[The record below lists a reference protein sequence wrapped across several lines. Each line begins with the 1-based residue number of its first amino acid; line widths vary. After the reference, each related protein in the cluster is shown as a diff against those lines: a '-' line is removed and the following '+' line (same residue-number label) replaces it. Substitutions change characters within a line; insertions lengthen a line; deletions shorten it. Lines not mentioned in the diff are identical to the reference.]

1 MIDFRYHLVSLI
13 SVFLAL
19 AVGIVLGAGPLKES
33 IGDTLTGE
41 VDALRQRAADLRTE
55 LDVAG
60 TELAESEAAF
70 ASVADDL
77 VAGTLTE
84 RRVAV
89 VTFGDADGGANDD
102 VVARL
107 EEAGAV
113 ISARVR
119 LTDDWTD
126 PTRATFRRTLAGT
139 LVEYLAPAPDRDA
152 GAGVELAE
160 ALVQAVSSAVP
171 EDPDRLS
178 ENAAVVLQLLT
189 ESGLV
194 EVSGETIAPADA
206 VVIVAGGFDA
216 DLADEPDETAPPTEV
231 DELQEAVD
239 RWAAATRELALAA
252 LLRTEG
258 VVVAGHEPVDGG
270 LLAQIRDGQATATR
284 ASTVADV
291 QELVGQVSVPLALA
305 ERMAGDVG
313 HYGTGAGATAPVPP
327 RVELPPVQRI
337 PTLPT
342 ADGDGTGDGATG
354 GTDGASDGTDGATDG
369 TGEATADPAG

>member
-41 VDALRQRAADLRTE
+41 VDALRQRAADLRTD

-70 ASVADDL
+70 ESVADDL
-77 VAGTLTE
+77 LAGTLAE
-84 RRVAV
+84 RRVALV
-89 VTFGDADGGANDD
+89 AFGDADGGATDD
-102 VVARL
+102 VAARL
-107 EEAGAV
+107 EEAGATV
-113 ISARVR
+113 SARIR

-126 PTRATFRRTLAGT
+126 PTRSTFRQTLAGT
-139 LVEYLAPAPDRDA
+139 LVEYLAPAPDSDA
-152 GAGVELAE
+152 GPGTELAE
-160 ALVQAVSSAVP
+160 ALVQAVSNAVP
-171 EDPDRLS
+171 EAPDRLS
-178 ENAAVVLQLLT
+178 ENATVMLQLLS

-194 EVSGETIAPADA
+194 EVGGEVTAPADA
-206 VVIVAGGFDA
+206 IVVVAGGFDA
-216 DLADEPDETAPPTEV
+216 DLADEPDETAVPTE
-231 DELQEAVD
+231 DEELQDVVD
-239 RWAAATRELALAA
+239 RWAAVTRELALAA

-291 QELVGQVSVPLALA
+291 QDLVGQVSVPLALA
-305 ERMAGDVG
+305 ERVSGSVG
-313 HYGTGAGATAPVPP
+313 HYGSGAWATAPVPP

-337 PTLPT
+337 PQLPT
-342 ADGDGTGDGATG
+342 AETDGTVDGTGDGAG
-354 GTDGASDGTDGATDG
+354 DAA
-369 TGEATADPAG
+369 ADPAG